1 MGNVQAAES
10 GGAAPD
16 RNPGTMEDLHKKCK
30 DVFPMYFEGCKF
42 GVTKG
47 LSSSFQVSHTLTMS
61 NTVPSGYRQEGGR
74 SRFPKLKVELSF
86 FYCYLCC
93 KILSLKISFI

>member
-61 NTVPSGYRQEGGR
+61 NTVPSGYRQEAAALG
-74 SRFPKLKVELSF
+74 FLN
-86 FYCYLCC
+86 
-93 KILSLKISFI
+93 

>member
-10 GGAAPD
+10 GGVPAAAPEPD

-42 GVTKG
+42 LVNKG
-47 LSSSFQVSHTLTMS
+47 LSNNFQVSHTLTMS
-61 NTVPSGYRQEGGR
+61 NTVPSGYRQGGG
-74 SRFPKLKVELSF
+74 STQTLG
-86 FYCYLCC
+86 CW
-93 KILSLKISFI
+93 